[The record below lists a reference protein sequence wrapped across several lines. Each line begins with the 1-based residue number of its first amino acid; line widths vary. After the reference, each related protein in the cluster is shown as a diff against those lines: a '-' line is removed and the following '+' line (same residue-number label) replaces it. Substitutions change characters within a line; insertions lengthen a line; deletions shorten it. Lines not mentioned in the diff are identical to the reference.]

1 MTVDSSTPI
10 LVVDDEW
17 MMVEII
23 TSLLKKLTFSD
34 VDFAADAESALTL
47 MRQKAY
53 GLVISDLNMGGMGGL
68 KFLKQ
73 VRSDPALRNTPF
85 IMTTASQSI
94 ENAVAAKHAG
104 VDNYLLKPFSLQAL
118 GRKVEVVL
126 AKALASDGAPRGDD
140 DSQASATIESIKAP
154 QRASWHRP

>member
-1 MTVDSSTPI
+1 MSVDLSLPI

-23 TSLLKKLTFSD
+23 TSLLRKLRFSD
-34 VDFAADAESALTL
+34 VDFAADGESALTL

-53 GLVISDLNMGGMGGL
+53 GLVISDLNMEGMSGL
-68 KFLKQ
+68 KFLRS
-73 VRSDPALRNTPF
+73 VRVDPALRNTRF

-104 VDNYLLKPFSLQAL
+104 VDNYLLKPFSLEIL
-118 GRKVEVVL
+118 GRK
-126 AKALASDGAPRGDD
+126 
-140 DSQASATIESIKAP
+140 IESVLSKP
-154 QRASWHRP
+154 MP